1 MKGVVRPEL
10 YLLICCVYC
19 TKHHMTQQQLS
30 LLNDKVRL
38 SDHIGVPCMC
48 SCTSFQL
55 SATKLDCMLFYY
67 PNLKGPGKGPYQN
80 FLEIDFIVVSDRGEG
95 YLSAGF
101 SPMGKYYS

>member
-1 MKGVVRPEL
+1 MKGGIIPEL
-10 YLLICCVYC
+10 YLLICCVYY
-19 TKHHMTQQQLS
+19 TKHHMTQHQLS

-38 SDHIGVPCMC
+38 SDHIGVPC

-67 PNLKGPGKGPYQN
+67 PNFKGPGKGPHQN
-80 FLEIDFIVVSDRGEG
+80 FLEIDFIVVSNKGEE